1 MKKYFAIVVVFFS
14 LISCATKK
22 EILYFQDIEQLNLQD
37 IKQSFEPIIEAN
49 DILHISISSL
59 NEEVVKPFLRNS
71 EVSSNNTT
79 PSNPGLQGYL
89 VNSDGNIRFNVIGD
103 ISVGGKTRA
112 EVVTVLKEKLSEY
125 IKDFVVDV
133 RIMNF
138 NITILGEVKTPG
150 VYNIKDERVTL
161 PEALALAG
169 DFTLD
174 GKRKDVLV
182 IREEDGKRKV
192 ERIDFTKTEFFASPF
207 YFLKQNDVVY
217 VEPSLKGVKK
227 SGFIPDIPA
236 LLSLVT
242 VILSTVILLTR

>member
-174 GKRKDVLV
+174 GKRKGVLV
-182 IREEDGKRKV
+182 IREEDGKRKI

>member
-1 MKKYFAIVVVFFS
+1 MKKYFAIVLVFFS
-14 LISCATKK
+14 LMSCATKK
-22 EILYFQDIEQLNLQD
+22 QILYFQDIEQLNLKD
-37 IKQSFEPIIEAN
+37 INQSFEPIIETN

-59 NEEVVKPFLRNS
+59 NEEVVKPFLRNLETS
-71 EVSSNNTT
+71 PNNTT

-89 VNSDGNIRFNVIGD
+89 VNSDGNIRFSVIGD
-103 ISVGGKTRA
+103 ISVVGKTRA

-138 NITILGEVKTPG
+138 NITVLGEVKTPG
-150 VYNIKDERVTL
+150 IYNIKDERVTL

-192 ERIDFTKTEFFASPF
+192 ERIDFTKTDFFSSPF